1 LVPFGEGT
9 KDGGVVAKVDL
20 TGLRAEARSGRQNSD
35 TIHNRIFSTDRSSVG
50 GGLPCWRGH
59 AEI

>member
-1 LVPFGEGT
+1 MPPRQGA
-9 KDGGVVAKVDL
+9 KDRGIVTEVDL
-20 TGLRAEARSGRQNSD
+20 TVLGTEAHGGRQISY